1 MSRKLN
7 LAIDK
12 EARFVASASK
22 RVRALALAAGVIAA
36 SAAHADSRNT
46 IIDFGAGGATAG
58 YLPGSAAARAPAQ
71 AAQQTPVPVAATVAP
86 AQAYAPAPA
95 ASSYSAP
102 TRQPVVSAPASQYDV
117 SPTSVNGYT
126 VAPTSIEGYANPP
139 VGGERR
145 QVAELYAPQP
155 LPPRLG
161 GGASVPAPAQHYLA
175 PAPARPAVVTKYGR
189 KAQAKRVAKPKQ
201 AAEEPAVE
209 ENEEKKDEPEN
220 PKHAAV
226 DVSIGATTRKATTM
240 SVGGTVAIGG
250 HLEESGARLHV
261 ASQVQFGC
269 CIGAFKN
276 STTTRST
283 TYASS
288 ALVGYEVTGE
298 KGSVAGYVGV
308 NVENFHVA
316 GNEEALIP
324 ATRATAAG
332 FQVAADLYWT
342 PTDKIMLSSNA
353 SFSTRKYAYFMRSKL
368 GVAVAEEVYVG
379 PEVGLQGSKD
389 YRQYRVGAHL
399 SGVKLGAMSFGF
411 ALGYAFDRKNG
422 NGLYAILDSRVTF

>member
-1 MSRKLN
+1 MSRKPH
-7 LAIDK
+7 LAIDT
-12 EARFVASASK
+12 EARFVASAAM
-22 RVRALALAAGVIAA
+22 RVRALALAAGVLAA
-36 SAAHADSRNT
+36 SAAHADSRDT
-46 IIDFGAGGATAG
+46 VIDFGAGGATAG
-58 YLPGSAAARAPAQ
+58 YLPSSAAARAPAQ

-86 AQAYAPAPA
+86 AQAYTPAPA
-95 ASSYSAP
+95 ASSTAAP
-102 TRQPVVSAPASQYDV
+102 TRQPAVSAPASQYDV
-117 SPTSVNGYT
+117 SPTAVNGYT

-161 GGASVPAPAQHYLA
+161 GAAPAPAPAQQYL
-175 PAPARPAVVTKYGR
+175 APARPAVVTKYGR
-189 KAQAKRVAKPKQ
+189 KAQAKRVATPKQ
-201 AAEEPAVE
+201 PAEEAAPAE
-209 ENEEKKDEPEN
+209 EEEKKEEPEN

-226 DVSIGATTRKATTM
+226 DVSIGATTRKMTVM
-240 SVGGTVAIGG
+240 SVGGTVAVGG

-269 CIGAFKN
+269 CIGSFKDPAK
-276 STTTRST
+276 TAST
-283 TYASS
+283 TYSSS

-316 GNEEALIP
+316 GNQEAMIP

-332 FQVAADLYWT
+332 LQIAADVYWT
-342 PTDKIMLSSNA
+342 PTEKLMMSSSA
-353 SFSTRKYAYFMRSKL
+353 SFSTRKYAYFMRTKL
-368 GVAVAEEVYVG
+368 GVAVAEEVYIG
-379 PEVGLQGSKD
+379 PEVGAQGSKD
-389 YRQYRVGAHL
+389 YRQYRLGAHL
-399 SGVKLGAMSFGF
+399 SGVKLGAMQFGF